1 MALKLW
7 HCPASRSIR
16 PLWTLEEMGLKY
28 ELEVMEFPPRFM
40 HPGYTDI
47 NPIGTV
53 PFFIDGDVQMTESAG
68 ISEYLANKY
77 GPTDLVVTPDET
89 AYGEYLNWVHRSDAT
104 LTFPQTVALR
114 YQILEPDKG
123 LQQAGDDYIKWF
135 FSRLR
140 TVERAMSEREF
151 LCAER
156 FTLADICVGMA
167 LYLADAVLDLR
178 GGFKPNTE
186 AYYAR
191 LSERPAFKIATAR

>member
-1 MALKLW
+1 MKLW

-16 PLWTLEEMGLKY
+16 PLWTMEEMGLDY

-40 HPGYTDI
+40 HAGFTDI

-53 PFFIDGDVQMTESAG
+53 PYFRDGDVEMTESAG
-68 ISEYLANKY
+68 ISEYLVNRF
-77 GPTDLVVTPDET
+77 GPTDLRVKPDEA

-123 LQQAGDDYIKWF
+123 LQQAGDDYIAWF

-140 TVERAMSEREF
+140 SVERTMADREF
-151 LCAER
+151 LCADR
-156 FTLADICVGMA
+156 FTTADICVGMA
-167 LYLADAVLDLR
+167 LYLADEVLDLR
-178 GGFKPNTE
+178 KGFKPNTE

-191 LSERPAFKIATAR
+191 LIERPAFLRTTSL